1 MLSPLD
7 LKNKMM
13 EPKKRK
19 YYDKDETDDYLELVM
34 EQYKELYDEN
44 LELKKSVKSLN
55 DGVQYYRSIE
65 NTMQKALVLAEK
77 TAKET
82 KDAAQ
87 LKAEAIEKDANTKA
101 DKIIAEAE
109 QEYDKL
115 KEKCLSLVQQ
125 FNQYKMQLKQV
136 ASAQLELI
144 TSDSFDVYS
153 PEIEAIQ
160 NEKGNLIAEQ
170 KLDKEQPDIKETVN
184 EVPKDNNPEVQE
196 LEEQEKTPELS
207 IDTLEPEKTKDLSET
222 MVLPDVKKEIRGK
235 KRKEELQEDI
245 LTADTIDLSDTL
257 NQIQKPKDADTKE
270 VMDALVLDPVDAV
283 VKEPFE
289 AVESSMAASDSNQEM
304 LSLEPEEDKREKE
317 TPSLDSLLQNINLGK
332 KNKKKKGKDEDPF
345 EFLGSVDDF

>member
-34 EQYKELYDEN
+34 EQYKQLYDEN
-44 LELKKSVKSLN
+44 LELQKNVKSLN

-101 DKIIAEAE
+101 DKIVAEAE

-153 PEIEAIQ
+153 PEIEAIR
-160 NEKGNLIAEQ
+160 NEKDNMIAEQ
-170 KLDKEQPDIKETVN
+170 VPEEPKAPKAPTKMEMPEPLVKEQPVMKETV
-184 EVPKDNNPEVQE
+184 
-196 LEEQEKTPELS
+196 EK
-207 IDTLEPEKTKDLSET
+207 EPEDLSSET
-222 MVLPDVKKEIRGK
+222 MVLPDVKKEKREK
-235 KRKEELQEDI
+235 KKNEELQEDI

-270 VMDALVLDPVDAV
+270 VTDALVLDPVDAV
-283 VKEPFE
+283 VKKPSE
-289 AVESSMAASDSNQEM
+289 AVPNSAVTLESNPEM
-304 LSLEPEEDKREKE
+304 LSLEPEEDKKEKE

>member
-34 EQYKELYDEN
+34 EQYKQLYDEN
-44 LELKKSVKSLN
+44 LELQKNVKSLN

-101 DKIIAEAE
+101 DKIVAEAE

-153 PEIEAIQ
+153 PEIEAIR
-160 NEKGNLIAEQ
+160 NEKDNMIAEQ
-170 KLDKEQPDIKETVN
+170 V
-184 EVPKDNNPEVQE
+184 
-196 LEEQEKTPELS
+196 
-207 IDTLEPEKTKDLSET
+207 
-222 MVLPDVKKEIRGK
+222 
-235 KRKEELQEDI
+235 
-245 LTADTIDLSDTL
+245 
-257 NQIQKPKDADTKE
+257 
-270 VMDALVLDPVDAV
+270 
-283 VKEPFE
+283 
-289 AVESSMAASDSNQEM
+289 
-304 LSLEPEEDKREKE
+304 PEEPKAPKAPTKMEIPE
-317 TPSLDSLLQNINLGK
+317 PLG
-332 KNKKKKGKDEDPF
+332 
-345 EFLGSVDDF
+345 

>member
-34 EQYKELYDEN
+34 EQYKQLYDEN
-44 LELKKSVKSLN
+44 LEL
-55 DGVQYYRSIE
+55 
-65 NTMQKALVLAEK
+65 QKALVLAEK

-101 DKIIAEAE
+101 DKIVAEAE

-153 PEIEAIQ
+153 PEIEAIR
-160 NEKGNLIAEQ
+160 NEKDNMIAEQ
-170 KLDKEQPDIKETVN
+170 VPEEPKAPKASTKMEIPEPLVKEQPVMKETV
-184 EVPKDNNPEVQE
+184 
-196 LEEQEKTPELS
+196 EK
-207 IDTLEPEKTKDLSET
+207 EPEDLSET
-222 MVLPDVKKEIRGK
+222 MVLPDVKKEKRAK
-235 KRKEELQEDI
+235 KKNEELQEDI

-270 VMDALVLDPVDAV
+270 VTDALVLDPVDAV

-289 AVESSMAASDSNQEM
+289 AVPNSAVTLESNPEM
-304 LSLEPEEDKREKE
+304 LSLEPEEDKKEKE

>member
-34 EQYKELYDEN
+34 EQYKQLYDEN
-44 LELKKSVKSLN
+44 LELQKNVKSLN

-101 DKIIAEAE
+101 DKIVAEAE
-109 QEYDKL
+109 QEY
-115 KEKCLSLVQQ
+115 KCLTLMNQ

-153 PEIEAIQ
+153 PEIEAIR
-160 NEKGNLIAEQ
+160 NEKDNMIAEQ
-170 KLDKEQPDIKETVN
+170 VPEEPKAPKAPTEMEIPEPLVNEQPVMKETV
-184 EVPKDNNPEVQE
+184 
-196 LEEQEKTPELS
+196 EK
-207 IDTLEPEKTKDLSET
+207 EPEDLSET
-222 MVLPDVKKEIRGK
+222 MVHTDVKKEKSACIFF
-235 KRKEELQEDI
+235 
-245 LTADTIDLSDTL
+245 ADMVKLKT
-257 NQIQKPKDADTKE
+257 
-270 VMDALVLDPVDAV
+270 VM
-283 VKEPFE
+283 
-289 AVESSMAASDSNQEM
+289 
-304 LSLEPEEDKREKE
+304 
-317 TPSLDSLLQNINLGK
+317 
-332 KNKKKKGKDEDPF
+332 
-345 EFLGSVDDF
+345 

>member
-34 EQYKELYDEN
+34 EQYKQLYDEN
-44 LELKKSVKSLN
+44 LELQKNVKSLN

-101 DKIIAEAE
+101 DKIVAEAE

-153 PEIEAIQ
+153 PEIEAIR
-160 NEKGNLIAEQ
+160 NEKDNMIAEQ
-170 KLDKEQPDIKETVN
+170 
-184 EVPKDNNPEVQE
+184 VPEEPKAPKAPTKMEIPGTTRKRAACYERDSGKRAGRFIGNNG
-196 LEEQEKTPELS
+196 S
-207 IDTLEPEKTKDLSET
+207 S
-222 MVLPDVKKEIRGK
+222 GCK
-235 KRKEELQEDI
+235 KRKTSKKKNEELQEDI

-270 VMDALVLDPVDAV
+270 VTDALVLDPVDAV

-289 AVESSMAASDSNQEM
+289 AVPNSAVTLESNPEM
-304 LSLEPEEDKREKE
+304 LSLEPEEDKKEKE

>member
-1 MLSPLD
+1 
-7 LKNKMM
+7 M

-34 EQYKELYDEN
+34 EQYKQLYDEN
-44 LELKKSVKSLN
+44 LELQKNVKSLN

-101 DKIIAEAE
+101 DKIVAEAE

-160 NEKGNLIAEQ
+160 E
-170 KLDKEQPDIKETVN
+170 
-184 EVPKDNNPEVQE
+184 
-196 LEEQEKTPELS
+196 
-207 IDTLEPEKTKDLSET
+207 
-222 MVLPDVKKEIRGK
+222 
-235 KRKEELQEDI
+235 
-245 LTADTIDLSDTL
+245 
-257 NQIQKPKDADTKE
+257 
-270 VMDALVLDPVDAV
+270 
-283 VKEPFE
+283 
-289 AVESSMAASDSNQEM
+289 
-304 LSLEPEEDKREKE
+304 
-317 TPSLDSLLQNINLGK
+317 
-332 KNKKKKGKDEDPF
+332 
-345 EFLGSVDDF
+345 

>member
-34 EQYKELYDEN
+34 EQYKQLYDEN
-44 LELKKSVKSLN
+44 LELQKNVKSLN
-55 DGVQYYRSIE
+55 DGV
-65 NTMQKALVLAEK
+65 VLAEK

-101 DKIIAEAE
+101 DKIVAEAE

-125 FNQYKMQLKQV
+125 FNQYKMQLKQA

-153 PEIEAIQ
+153 PEIEAIR
-160 NEKGNLIAEQ
+160 NEKDNMIAEQ
-170 KLDKEQPDIKETVN
+170 VSEEPKAPKAPTKMEMPEPLVKEQPVMKETV
-184 EVPKDNNPEVQE
+184 
-196 LEEQEKTPELS
+196 EK
-207 IDTLEPEKTKDLSET
+207 EPEDLSET
-222 MVLPDVKKEIRGK
+222 MVLPDVKKEKREK
-235 KRKEELQEDI
+235 KKNEELQEDI

-270 VMDALVLDPVDAV
+270 VTDALVLDPVDAV
-283 VKEPFE
+283 VKEPSE
-289 AVESSMAASDSNQEM
+289 AVPNSAVTLESNPEM
-304 LSLEPEEDKREKE
+304 LSLEPEEDKKEKE

-332 KNKKKKGKDEDPF
+332 KNKNKKKKGKDEDPF

>member
-170 KLDKEQPDIKETVN
+170 KLDKEQPHIKETVN

-196 LEEQEKTPELS
+196 LEEPEKTPELS

>member
-34 EQYKELYDEN
+34 EQYKQLYDEN
-44 LELKKSVKSLN
+44 LELQKNVKSLN

-101 DKIIAEAE
+101 DKIVAEAE

-153 PEIEAIQ
+153 PEIEAIR
-160 NEKGNLIAEQ
+160 NEKDNMIAEQ
-170 KLDKEQPDIKETVN
+170 VPEEPKAPKAPTEMEIPEPLVNEQPVMKETV
-184 EVPKDNNPEVQE
+184 
-196 LEEQEKTPELS
+196 EK
-207 IDTLEPEKTKDLSET
+207 EPEDLSET
-222 MVLPDVKKEIRGK
+222 MVLPDVKKEKRAK
-235 KRKEELQEDI
+235 KR
-245 LTADTIDLSDTL
+245 
-257 NQIQKPKDADTKE
+257 TKNCRKIFSRRIP
-270 VMDALVLDPVDAV
+270 L
-283 VKEPFE
+283 
-289 AVESSMAASDSNQEM
+289 
-304 LSLEPEEDKREKE
+304 
-317 TPSLDSLLQNINLGK
+317 I
-332 KNKKKKGKDEDPF
+332 
-345 EFLGSVDDF
+345 

>member
-34 EQYKELYDEN
+34 EQYKQLYDEN
-44 LELKKSVKSLN
+44 LELQKNVKSLN

-65 NTMQKALVLAEK
+65 NTMQ
-77 TAKET
+77 

-101 DKIIAEAE
+101 DKIVAEAE

-153 PEIEAIQ
+153 PEIEAIR
-160 NEKGNLIAEQ
+160 NEKDNMIAEQ
-170 KLDKEQPDIKETVN
+170 VPEEPKAPKAPTKMEIPEPLVKEQPVMKETV
-184 EVPKDNNPEVQE
+184 
-196 LEEQEKTPELS
+196 EK
-207 IDTLEPEKTKDLSET
+207 EPEDLSET
-222 MVLPDVKKEIRGK
+222 MVLPDVKKEKRAK
-235 KRKEELQEDI
+235 KKNEELQEDI

-270 VMDALVLDPVDAV
+270 VTDALVLDPVDAV

-289 AVESSMAASDSNQEM
+289 AVPNSAVTLESNQEM
-304 LSLEPEEDKREKE
+304 LSLEPEEDKKEKE

>member
-34 EQYKELYDEN
+34 EQYKQLYDEN
-44 LELKKSVKSLN
+44 LELQKNVKSLN

-101 DKIIAEAE
+101 DKIVAEAE

-125 FNQYKMQLKQV
+125 FNQYKMQLKQA

-153 PEIEAIQ
+153 PEIEAIR
-160 NEKGNLIAEQ
+160 NEKDNMIAEQ
-170 KLDKEQPDIKETVN
+170 VSEEPKAPKAPTKMEMPEPLVKEQPVMKETV
-184 EVPKDNNPEVQE
+184 
-196 LEEQEKTPELS
+196 EK
-207 IDTLEPEKTKDLSET
+207 EPEDLSET
-222 MVLPDVKKEIRGK
+222 MVLPDVKKEKREK
-235 KRKEELQEDI
+235 KKNEELQEDI

-270 VMDALVLDPVDAV
+270 VTDALVLYPVYAV
-283 VKEPFE
+283 VKEPSE
-289 AVESSMAASDSNQEM
+289 AVPNSAVTLESNPEM
-304 LSLEPEEDKREKE
+304 LSLEPEEDKKEKE

-332 KNKKKKGKDEDPF
+332 KNKNKKKKGKDEDPF

>member
-1 MLSPLD
+1 M
-7 LKNKMM
+7 
-13 EPKKRK
+13 
-19 YYDKDETDDYLELVM
+19 
-34 EQYKELYDEN
+34 
-44 LELKKSVKSLN
+44 
-55 DGVQYYRSIE
+55 
-65 NTMQKALVLAEK
+65 
-77 TAKET
+77 TAVV
-82 KDAAQ
+82 
-87 LKAEAIEKDANTKA
+87 
-101 DKIIAEAE
+101 AEAE

-196 LEEQEKTPELS
+196 LEEPEKTPELS

>member
-34 EQYKELYDEN
+34 EQYKQLYDEN
-44 LELKKSVKSLN
+44 LELQKNVKSLN

-101 DKIIAEAE
+101 DKIVAEAE

-153 PEIEAIQ
+153 PEIEAIR
-160 NEKGNLIAEQ
+160 NEKDNMIAEQ
-170 KLDKEQPDIKETVN
+170 STGRTESAKGTDKNGDTGTTRKRAACYERDSGKRAGRFIG
-184 EVPKDNNPEVQE
+184 NNG
-196 LEEQEKTPELS
+196 S
-207 IDTLEPEKTKDLSET
+207 S
-222 MVLPDVKKEIRGK
+222 GCK
-235 KRKEELQEDI
+235 KRK
-245 LTADTIDLSDTL
+245 TS
-257 NQIQKPKDADTKE
+257 
-270 VMDALVLDPVDAV
+270 
-283 VKEPFE
+283 
-289 AVESSMAASDSNQEM
+289 
-304 LSLEPEEDKREKE
+304 
-317 TPSLDSLLQNINLGK
+317 
-332 KNKKKKGKDEDPF
+332 KKKRTKNCRKIFSRQIP
-345 EFLGSVDDF
+345 LI

>member
-34 EQYKELYDEN
+34 EQYKQLYDEN
-44 LELKKSVKSLN
+44 LELQKNVKSLN

-101 DKIIAEAE
+101 DKIVAEAE

-153 PEIEAIQ
+153 PEIEAIR
-160 NEKGNLIAEQ
+160 NEKDNMIAGRISEQ
-170 KLDKEQPDIKETVN
+170 NFSTMLEKTQTEQAELKAKVSEGRKRLSDEVQLANDAKQWVEAIQEYANITELDAATLNRLIKEIVVHERIDEDKTRHISIEIHFN
-184 EVPKDNNPEVQE
+184 LKPIPEV
-196 LEEQEKTPELS
+196 EQ
-207 IDTLEPEKTKDLSET
+207 
-222 MVLPDVKKEIRGK
+222 V
-235 KRKEELQEDI
+235 
-245 LTADTIDLSDTL
+245 TA
-257 NQIQKPKDADTKE
+257 
-270 VMDALVLDPVDAV
+270 
-283 VKEPFE
+283 
-289 AVESSMAASDSNQEM
+289 
-304 LSLEPEEDKREKE
+304 
-317 TPSLDSLLQNINLGK
+317 
-332 KNKKKKGKDEDPF
+332 
-345 EFLGSVDDF
+345 

>member
-34 EQYKELYDEN
+34 EQYKQLYDEN
-44 LELKKSVKSLN
+44 LELQKNVKSLN

-101 DKIIAEAE
+101 DKIVAEAE

-125 FNQYKMQLKQV
+125 FNQYKMQLKQA

-153 PEIEAIQ
+153 PEIEAIR
-160 NEKGNLIAEQ
+160 NEKDNMIAEQ
-170 KLDKEQPDIKETVN
+170 VSEEPKAPKAPTKMEMPEPLVKEQPVMKETV
-184 EVPKDNNPEVQE
+184 
-196 LEEQEKTPELS
+196 EK
-207 IDTLEPEKTKDLSET
+207 EPEDLSET
-222 MVLPDVKKEIRGK
+222 MVFL
-235 KRKEELQEDI
+235 
-245 LTADTIDLSDTL
+245 LTR
-257 NQIQKPKDADTKE
+257 
-270 VMDALVLDPVDAV
+270 
-283 VKEPFE
+283 
-289 AVESSMAASDSNQEM
+289 SS
-304 LSLEPEEDKREKE
+304 
-317 TPSLDSLLQNINLGK
+317 
-332 KNKKKKGKDEDPF
+332 
-345 EFLGSVDDF
+345 FLGQQRYASHSWSGDVVSTWGRANSVSYVCVCASAERDAARSIVKRIRFIFNYLILSKSS

>member
-1 MLSPLD
+1 
-7 LKNKMM
+7 M
-13 EPKKRK
+13 EYIGGEDEAFFDFCALYLQHKVNQKYMEMRNTVITSDRLIADSYIAYHHLVYLYIYRK
-19 YYDKDETDDYLELVM
+19 V
-34 EQYKELYDEN
+34 
-44 LELKKSVKSLN
+44 
-55 DGVQYYRSIE
+55 
-65 NTMQKALVLAEK
+65 
-77 TAKET
+77 
-82 KDAAQ
+82 
-87 LKAEAIEKDANTKA
+87 NTKA
-101 DKIIAEAE
+101 DKIVAEAE

-153 PEIEAIQ
+153 PEIEAIR
-160 NEKGNLIAEQ
+160 NEKDNMIAEQ
-170 KLDKEQPDIKETVN
+170 VPEEPKAPKAPTKMEIPEPLVKEQPVMKETV
-184 EVPKDNNPEVQE
+184 
-196 LEEQEKTPELS
+196 EK
-207 IDTLEPEKTKDLSET
+207 EPEDLSET
-222 MVLPDVKKEIRGK
+222 MVLPDVKKEKRAK
-235 KRKEELQEDI
+235 KKNEELQEDI

-270 VMDALVLDPVDAV
+270 VTDALVLDPVDAV

-289 AVESSMAASDSNQEM
+289 AVPNSAVTLESNPEM
-304 LSLEPEEDKREKE
+304 LSLEPEEDKKEKE

>member
-34 EQYKELYDEN
+34 EQYKQLYDEN
-44 LELKKSVKSLN
+44 LELQKNVKSLN

-101 DKIIAEAE
+101 DKIVAEAE

-125 FNQYKMQLKQV
+125 FNQYKMQLKQA

-153 PEIEAIQ
+153 PEIEAIR
-160 NEKGNLIAEQ
+160 NEKDNMIAEQ
-170 KLDKEQPDIKETVN
+170 VSEEPKAPKAPTKMEMPEPLVKEQPVMKETV
-184 EVPKDNNPEVQE
+184 
-196 LEEQEKTPELS
+196 EK
-207 IDTLEPEKTKDLSET
+207 EPEDLSET
-222 MVLPDVKKEIRGK
+222 MVLPDVKKE
-235 KRKEELQEDI
+235 
-245 LTADTIDLSDTL
+245 
-257 NQIQKPKDADTKE
+257 
-270 VMDALVLDPVDAV
+270 
-283 VKEPFE
+283 
-289 AVESSMAASDSNQEM
+289 
-304 LSLEPEEDKREKE
+304 KREKKKNE
-317 TPSLDSLLQNINLGK
+317 ELGK
-332 KNKKKKGKDEDPF
+332 QVQFDFREKYDEDHTVIRF
-345 EFLGSVDDF
+345 ATSWGTKMEDIDALIELL